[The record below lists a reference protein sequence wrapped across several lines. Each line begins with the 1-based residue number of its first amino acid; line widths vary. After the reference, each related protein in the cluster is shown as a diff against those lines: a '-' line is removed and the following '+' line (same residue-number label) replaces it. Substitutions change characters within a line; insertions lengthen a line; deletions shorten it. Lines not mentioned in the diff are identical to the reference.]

1 MTNQKDAKG
10 NLLPDQ
16 ERLTKIGK
24 LLRKYSLDELP
35 QLINVLKGD
44 MNLIGPRPLPWKY
57 LERMNENQKQRHQVK
72 PGITG
77 WAQVNGRNQLTWE
90 QKFELDLWYIENRS
104 WQLNLKILRKTFAKL
119 FQNQDV
125 NASENETMPEFLG
138 NQKFK

>member
-1 MTNQKDAKG
+1 MTNQKDAHG
-10 NLLPDQ
+10 HLLPDQ

-44 MNLIGPRPLPWKY
+44 MNLIGPRPLPWQY
-57 LERMNENQKQRHQVK
+57 LERMNETQKQRHAVK

-77 WAQVNGRNQLTWE
+77 WAQVNGRNRLTWE
-90 QKFELDLWYIENRS
+90 QKFKLDLWYIEHRS
-104 WQLNLKILRKTFAKL
+104 WQLDWKILKKTFLKI

-125 NASENETMPEFLG
+125 DASDNETMPEFLG
-138 NQKFK
+138 TVPK